1 MLWVKYRNKRGS
13 LNSGTRI
20 EQELSRL
27 RALYLNVRS
36 PKDSPLIHA
45 EDLNPSMDARV
56 ITLEELTA
64 QMGQ

>member
-13 LNSGTRI
+13 LNAGMRI
-20 EQELSRL
+20 EQEVTRMRVSYINAHLK
-27 RALYLNVRS
+27 
-36 PKDSPLIHA
+36 KDATPLHA

-56 ITLEELTA
+56 ITLEELAA